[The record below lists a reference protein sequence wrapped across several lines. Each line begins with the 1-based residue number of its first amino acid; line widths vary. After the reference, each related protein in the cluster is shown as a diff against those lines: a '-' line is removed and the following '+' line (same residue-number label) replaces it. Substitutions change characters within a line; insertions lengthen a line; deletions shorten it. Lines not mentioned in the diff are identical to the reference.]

1 MDNLSHCK
9 SFKKMKKKDRKKEK
23 KVKMLLCTPPSS
35 PVPHPNYFYIR
46 CVHCDIPFP
55 FSFYNDLHNVGP
67 TFHICKIPRFHIL
80 WPCKFSWD
88 AGERPCNSPFPQIML
103 IKGISRAE
111 VELQHPIFRIF
122 TDSDAG
128 ENFNKLQH
136 FILETAYFWTTLT
149 TIKLTTNCRKKPS
162 KGGQI

>member
-88 AGERPCNSPFPQIML
+88 AGERPCNARSHKLCWSKAFLVLKWNFSIQYLEYSQILML
-103 IKGISRAE
+103 ERTS
-111 VELQHPIFRIF
+111 
-122 TDSDAG
+122 
-128 ENFNKLQH
+128 
-136 FILETAYFWTTLT
+136 
-149 TIKLTTNCRKKPS
+149 TNCNIS
-162 KGGQI
+162 Y